1 MQAHAKQH
9 FAHKDVTPYFGAAT
23 QILSLALQR
32 ATQAKAVQLAASLTF
47 TTVLSIVPLLAV
59 VLSLFTAFPLFTEFS
74 VSLQSK
80 ILKFSI

>member
-32 ATQAKAVQLAASLTF
+32 ATQAKAVQLAASLYNCALDRAA
-47 TTVLSIVPLLAV
+47 LSRG
-59 VLSLFTAFPLFTEFS
+59 AFALHC
-74 VSLQSK
+74 VSA
-80 ILKFSI
+80 IY